1 MPKEEIF
8 SKLKRAIEEMDT
20 AAAVEGAREAIKAGI
35 DPYEAITQ
43 GLAKGMETISDRF
56 DKGEIYLPQIVL
68 AADAMGEATKILEEK
83 MTTAQAEKAK
93 MGKVVIGTP
102 EGDIHEIG
110 KNLVAT
116 MLRGSGFEVVDIGRD
131 APIEEFLK
139 KVKEIN
145 ADIVAASTLMTT
157 TRPAQKEIVEAL
169 KEAGLRDRVK
179 TLHGGAPVSREYVE
193 QIAGDGYAAD
203 AAEAVKVAKNL
214 VGK

>member
-1 MPKEEIF
+1 MSKEEIF
-8 SKLKRAIEEMDT
+8 NKLKRAIEEMDVS
-20 AAAVEGAREAIKAGI
+20 AAVEGAKEALKAGI

-56 DKGEIYLPQIVL
+56 DKGELYLPQIVL
-68 AADAMGEATKILEEK
+68 AADAMSEATKILEEK

-93 MGKVVIGTP
+93 LGKVVIGTP

-116 MLRGSGFEVVDIGRD
+116 MLRGAGFEVVDIGRD
-131 APIEEFLK
+131 VPIAEFLK
-139 KVKEIN
+139 KVKEID

-157 TRPAQKEIVEAL
+157 TRPAQKEIVDAL

-214 VGK
+214 VGR